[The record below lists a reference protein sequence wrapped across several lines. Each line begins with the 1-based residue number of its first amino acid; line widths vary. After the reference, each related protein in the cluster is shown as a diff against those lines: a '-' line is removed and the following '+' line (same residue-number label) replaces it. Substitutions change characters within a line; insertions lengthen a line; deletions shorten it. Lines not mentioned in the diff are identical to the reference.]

1 MSSAYSLGAPLGV
14 RERIAV
20 ALAALFNAACFL
32 LLPVMPLIVS
42 VLVWDSR
49 YLRRYGHYFVKFVEH
64 FKALR
69 EGPVRHYLADVFMQV
84 REVPATIEGHCVQCG
99 NCCLDKR
106 CAFLQ
111 PLGDGKFA
119 CGIFHSTVRRF
130 SNCGSFP
137 LHDRDIERYQCPSY
151 FVVRPDAQTMLW
163 MPTRPPGQNPPAP
176 AQIPPPST
184 Q

>member
-1 MSSAYSLGAPLGV
+1 MSSAFPLGAPLGV

-32 LLPVMPLIVS
+32 LLPMMPLIVS

-69 EGPVRHYLADVFMQV
+69 EGPVRHYLADVFLQV
-84 REVPATIEGHCVQCG
+84 REVPATIAGHCVQCG

-137 LHDRDIERYQCPSY
+137 LHARDIERYQCPSY
-151 FVVRPDAQTMLW
+151 FVVRPAAQTMLW
-163 MPTRPPGQNPPAP
+163 MPKRPPDQNPQSP
-176 AQIPPPST
+176 AQTPPP
-184 Q
+184 

>member
-1 MSSAYSLGAPLGV
+1 MNSALPLRAPLGV

-20 ALAALFNAACFL
+20 ALAALFNATCFL
-32 LLPVMPLIVS
+32 LLPAMPLIVS
-42 VLVWDSR
+42 VMVWDSM
-49 YLRRYGHYFVKFVEH
+49 YLRRYGFYFLKFIAH

-111 PLGDGKFA
+111 PLGDDKYA

-137 LHDRDIERYQCPSY
+137 LHARDIERYQCPSY
-151 FVVRPDAQTMLW
+151 FVAPPAAQPVRWLPKRLPAQS
-163 MPTRPPGQNPPAP
+163 PPAP
-176 AQIPPPST
+176 GQTPPPSI

>member
-1 MSSAYSLGAPLGV
+1 MSSAFPLGAPLGV

-20 ALAALFNAACFL
+20 ALASLFNAACFL

-49 YLRRYGHYFVKFVEH
+49 YLRRYGHYFVKFVEP

-69 EGPVRHYLADVFMQV
+69 EGPVRHYLADVFLQV
-84 REVPATIEGHCVQCG
+84 REVPATIAGHCVQCG

-137 LHDRDIERYQCPSY
+137 LHARDIERYQCPSY
-151 FVVRPDAQTMLW
+151 FVVRPAAQTMLW
-163 MPTRPPGQNPPAP
+163 MPKRPPGQNPPAP
-176 AQIPPPST
+176 AQTPPP
-184 Q
+184 

>member
-1 MSSAYSLGAPLGV
+1 MSSVFPLGAPLGV

-49 YLRRYGHYFVKFVEH
+49 YLRRYGHYFVKFIDH

-69 EGPVRHYLADVFMQV
+69 EGPVRHYLADVFLQV
-84 REVPATIEGHCVQCG
+84 REVPATIAGHCVQCG

-137 LHDRDIERYQCPSY
+137 LHARDIERYQCPSY
-151 FVVRPDAQTMLW
+151 FVVRPAAQTMLW
-163 MPTRPPGQNPPAP
+163 MPKRPPDQNPQSP
-176 AQIPPPST
+176 AQTPPPSI

>member
-1 MSSAYSLGAPLGV
+1 MSSAFPLGAPLGV

-69 EGPVRHYLADVFMQV
+69 EGPVRHYLADVFLQV
-84 REVPATIEGHCVQCG
+84 REVPATIAGHCVQCG

-137 LHDRDIERYQCPSY
+137 LHARDIERYQCPSY
-151 FVVRPDAQTMLW
+151 FVVRPTAQTMLW
-163 MPTRPPGQNPPAP
+163 MPKRPPDQNPQSP
-176 AQIPPPST
+176 AQTPPPSI

>member
-1 MSSAYSLGAPLGV
+1 MSSAFPLGAPLGV

-20 ALAALFNAACFL
+20 ALASLFNAACFL

-69 EGPVRHYLADVFMQV
+69 EGPVRHYLADVFLQV
-84 REVPATIEGHCVQCG
+84 REVPATIAGHCVQCG

-137 LHDRDIERYQCPSY
+137 LHARDIERYQCPSY
-151 FVVRPDAQTMLW
+151 FVVRPAAQTMLW
-163 MPTRPPGQNPPAP
+163 MPKRPPGQNPPAP
-176 AQIPPPST
+176 AQTPPP
-184 Q
+184 

>member
-1 MSSAYSLGAPLGV
+1 MSNTFPLRPSLGG
-14 RERIAV
+14 RERVAL

-32 LLPVMPLIVS
+32 LLPVMPMIVS
-42 VLVWDSR
+42 LLVWDSM
-49 YLRRYGHYFVKFVEH
+49 YLRRYGYYFFKFIEH

-69 EGPVRHYLADVFMQV
+69 EGPVRHYLTDVFMQV
-84 REVPATIEGHCVQCG
+84 HAVPATIEGHCVQCG

-111 PLGDGKFA
+111 PLDNDKYA
-119 CGIFHSTVRRF
+119 CGIFHSTARRF

-137 LHDRDIERYQCPSY
+137 LHARDIERYQCPSY
-151 FVVRPDAQTMLW
+151 FVMPPTTHTLLW
-163 MPTRPPGQNPPAP
+163 MAKRPLDQTPPIPG
-176 AQIPPPST
+176 QIPPPST

>member
-1 MSSAYSLGAPLGV
+1 MSSAFPLGAPLGV

-20 ALAALFNAACFL
+20 ALASLFNAACFL

-84 REVPATIEGHCVQCG
+84 REVPATIAGHCVQCG

-137 LHDRDIERYQCPSY
+137 LHARDIERYQCPSY
-151 FVVRPDAQTMLW
+151 FVVRPAVQTMLW
-163 MPTRPPGQNPPAP
+163 MPKRPPGQNPPAP
-176 AQIPPPST
+176 AQTPPP
-184 Q
+184 